1 MLHLKPR
8 KFGTTTR
15 MSFARIDDVLEMPN
29 LIEVQTKSYEWFL
42 KEGIDEVLREVS
54 PIVDHS
60 GTLSI
65 DFVSYSLDSK
75 PRYSVE
81 ECKDRDVTYDVPLR
95 VSARLT
101 IKETGEVKQSEIFM
115 CSFPLMTE
123 KGTFIINGTE
133 RVVVSQVVRS
143 PGMYYAPKID
153 VKTGKHGFTGQVVP
167 YRGAWLEYETD
178 ALDVMYV
185 KIDKNRKLP
194 VTVFVRA
201 LGEKTDEDIYRLF
214 GDEEIITAT
223 EAIYDAG
230 ARTIL
235 AWGFHASES
244 NNYRSANPVKSWQM
258 TLEGF
263 RRIKD
268 MERDKI
274 LAENRRKFMK

>member
-223 EAIYDAG
+223 IEKDDVAREAMENGTDLREEALKAIYKRLRPG
-230 ARTIL
+230 EPPTV
-235 AWGFHASES
+235 ES
-244 NNYRSANPVKSWQM
+244 
-258 TLEGF
+258 
-263 RRIKD
+263 
-268 MERDKI
+268 
-274 LAENRRKFMK
+274 AEMIINTNFFDPKR